1 MWDEETTKNDLMRFN
16 GPSVK
21 RKAVVMDVDGK
32 YMNKEMG
39 PTTRRVFCQP
49 KQSKYTYVQ

>member
-1 MWDEETTKNDLMRFN
+1 MWDEETTKKDLMRFN

-21 RKAVVMDVDGK
+21 RKAVVMDADGK

-49 KQSKYTYVQ
+49 KQSKYTYVE